1 MVFVKRGVTAMI
13 HFERPPVLPISQGGV
28 LKQLYNAFVRH
39 IDKMNIYA
47 KDVDSQIKKLQDEI
61 QSLKGEK

>member
-1 MVFVKRGVTAMI
+1 MI
-13 HFERPPVLPISQGGV
+13 HFEKPPVLPISQGGT
-28 LKQLYNAFVRH
+28 LKQLYNAFVQH